1 MKWRLVNIPEVLF
14 FQEGPGVRK
23 WQFTDSGVKLLNVG
37 NLNDNQLNLSTTS
50 IYISNEEAFGKYSH
64 FLVEEGDLLI
74 GCSGIV
80 VDKFHQKMAFAQKS
94 DLPLCMNTS
103 TMRFR
108 CLDERLDIRFFMY
121 VLQSKIFTNQLR
133 KLITGSAQLNFG
145 PSHIKQIQIP
155 LPPLPVQQ
163 KIAAILDAADA
174 YRQKTKALI
183 EKYDQ
188 LAQSLFLEMFG
199 DPVKNEKGWEVTT
212 IRNVVR
218 EVKYGTSA
226 KAGDTGSFPYL
237 RMNNITYEG
246 YMDYSDLKYIDVRDE
261 EKPKFSVKRGDI
273 LFNRTNSKDLVGK
286 TGLITTDSEMI
297 IAGYLIR
304 VRVNT
309 DMNPYFV
316 WGHLNSNWA
325 KLILKNMCKNI
336 IGMANINAQEL
347 QEIKILKPPR
357 DIQDLFAKCIDKL
370 FDQKTILSKNLEK
383 TNQLFQSLLQKAF
396 NGDLVS

>member
-1 MKWRLVNIPEVLF
+1 MFNKVSI
-14 FQEGPGVRK
+14 
-23 WQFTDSGVKLLNVG
+23 VKLISRFQTGKTPPSKETKYFDGDVNWFTPSDIGLTKYLANSSRKIT
-37 NLNDNQLNLSTTS
+37 QLAIDENKAYLYPKGSM
-50 IYISNEEAFGKYSH
+50 
-64 FLVEEGDLLI
+64 LLTCI
-74 GCSGIV
+74 GEIGRIGII
-80 VDKFHQKMAFAQKS
+80 KS
-94 DLPLCMNTS
+94 DSSSNQQITALLPNENVETEYLYYWFIHNKH
-103 TMRFR
+103 
-108 CLDERLDIRFFMY
+108 
-121 VLQSKIFTNQLR
+121 VLQHLSNNAVVPILNN
-133 KLITGSAQLNFG
+133 AQL
-145 PSHIKQIQIP
+145 KKLQIP